1 MVNGACSPRC
11 ILMYH
16 VMISTVLL
24 TGSIDHISI
33 RQLQCVLMK
42 ICLLLGVEVRSVV
55 FLCPGDSVIFLY
67 TTTEK

>member
-1 MVNGACSPRC
+1 
-11 ILMYH
+11 
-16 VMISTVLL
+16 MISTVLF

-55 FLCPGDSVIFLY
+55 FPCPGDSVIFLY
-67 TTTEK
+67 TTTGK